1 MHSAVISS
9 TPVELKSPEEIK
21 RIKRGGQILGRILR
35 EVGALVAP
43 GVTTREL
50 DRMARELI
58 EKAGARPAFLGY
70 QNYPNT
76 LCTSINEEVV
86 HGIPS
91 RRTLEPGDIVSL
103 DCGLFL
109 EGFFVDSAVTI
120 PVGPVD
126 LRVRRLI
133 ETTRR
138 SLEVGIAQCQPGKRL
153 GDVGAA
159 IQECVEHA
167 GFNVVR
173 EYTGHGIGRQLHESP
188 KILNY
193 GKRDTGI
200 RIQAG
205 MVLALEPMVNMGTWR
220 TELRDDHWTVVTA
233 DGRWSA
239 HFEHTIAVT
248 PEGPQILTQEEA
260 A

>member
-1 MHSAVISS
+1 MSDSS
-9 TPVELKSPEEIK
+9 TSVELKSSEEIK
-21 RIKRGGQILGRILR
+21 RIQRGGRILGRILR
-35 EVGALVAP
+35 QVSSIVAP

-58 EKAGARPAFLGY
+58 EQAGARPAFLGY
-70 QNYPNT
+70 HNFPNT

-91 RRTLEPGDIVSL
+91 RRTLEPGDIISL

-109 EGFFVDSAVTI
+109 DGFFVDAAVTI
-120 PVGPVD
+120 PVGPVE

-138 SLEVGIAQCQPGKRL
+138 ALEAAIAECRAGKRL

-159 IQECVEHA
+159 IQECVEHS

-173 EYTGHGIGRQLHESP
+173 EYTGHGIGRQLHEPP

-193 GKRDTGI
+193 GKRETGT
-200 RIQAG
+200 RIQTG

-220 TELRDDHWTVVTA
+220 TDVRDDNWTVVTA
-233 DGRWSA
+233 DGCWSA

-248 PEGPQILTQEEA
+248 PEGPQILTQEVA

>member
-1 MHSAVISS
+1 MHSDPASS
-9 TPVELKSPEEIK
+9 VPVELKSPEEIN
-21 RIKRGGQILGRILR
+21 RIRRGGRILGRVLR
-35 EVGALVAP
+35 QVSASVTP
-43 GVTTREL
+43 GISTREL
-50 DRMARELI
+50 DAMARVLI
-58 EKAGARPAFLGY
+58 EQAGARPAFLGY
-70 QNYPNT
+70 HNFPNT
-76 LCTSINEEVV
+76 LCTSVNEEVV

-91 RRTLEPGDIVSL
+91 RRMLEPGDIISL

-109 EGFFVDSAVTI
+109 DGFFVDSAVTV
-120 PVGPVD
+120 PVGSVD
-126 LRVRRLI
+126 FRVRRLI
-133 ETTRR
+133 ETTRQA
-138 SLEVGIAQCQPGKRL
+138 LECAIAECRPGKRL

-159 IQECVEHA
+159 IQECVERA

-173 EYTGHGIGRQLHESP
+173 EYTGHGIGRQLHEPP

-193 GKRDTGI
+193 GKRDTGT
-200 RIQAG
+200 RIQPG

-220 TELRDDHWTVVTA
+220 TDVREDNWTVVTS